1 MRCFPPSEWANLCT
15 TTDTGEQARV
25 PDGLVLEQNYPNPF
39 HPTTAIAY
47 YVPQQSDV
55 TLEVFDMTGRAVA
68 TLVDHVESPG
78 KQTITFD
85 GSDLASGVYFYR
97 LRTASGLLQ
106 SKMMVL
112 VKP

>member
-1 MRCFPPSEWANLCT
+1 
-15 TTDTGEQARV
+15 
-25 PDGLVLEQNYPNPF
+25 
-39 HPTTAIAY
+39 
-47 YVPQQSDV
+47 
-55 TLEVFDMTGRAVA
+55 MTGRTVA